1 MPGAVLSARIRGGV
15 EKCAQHVG
23 LPLQTWMVCNHVVD
37 GDDDD
42 DDMMLM
48 MMMFLGAKCVGTR
61 APTNASHN
69 PTRIG
74 DGQ

>member
-1 MPGAVLSARIRGGV
+1 MLSARIRGGV

-37 GDDDD
+37 GDEDDD

-61 APTNASHN
+61 APINASHN